1 MDPLQP
7 GDPRQVGP
15 YRLEARLGA
24 GGMGQVFLGMSPGG
38 RKVAV
43 KLVRAEHAADAEFRT
58 RFAREIE
65 AAQRVGGFHT
75 APIVDADLA
84 ATVPWLVTAYIEGP
98 SLYELV
104 SRGGP
109 LDLRGVR
116 GLGAGLAEGLAAI
129 HACGL
134 VHRDLKP
141 SNVIMAQDGPR
152 IIDFG
157 IARAADSSILTSF
170 GVVVGTVAFMSPEQ
184 VRGAPVG
191 PPSDVFSLGSML
203 AFAATGRSPFQAE
216 PLPAVMNRIL
226 SGQAELG
233 ELTGTLRALIAR
245 CLADDPNER
254 PTAAT
259 VLTELAALAEPEVE
273 APPEVPALPT
283 VNWAPPDASPA
294 RLIPPPPSPAPFAPP
309 QQALQQAPHQAP
321 PQSAQPVPLQPA
333 PLQPPSQPVPL
344 QPPLQPTP
352 PYQNLASPNPFPQPA
367 RAAAS
372 GHPQRVR
379 QVATL
384 AGHSGAVTSVVFS
397 RDGRLLA
404 SSSADKTVKL
414 WDATVGHPVA
424 ILAHDAELCFSL
436 ATSPDGI
443 TLAAAVGDDTIRL
456 WSLADRRTD
465 VITSHPAGAK
475 RPARRRD
482 AHDKAILSLLYGPDG
497 RTMVSI
503 RGDRTL
509 RFWDLATRTSAAMLT
524 THDAGVITVAL
535 SPDGRTLASGSEDRT
550 VRLWDMA
557 SRRSTAMI
565 TAHSAAVTAAAFSPA
580 VRSLASADADG
591 KVILTDIDTLR
602 STPVAYR
609 PGAERQ
615 PVNTLA
621 FSPNGGYLAIGRD
634 ELVLRDVAAGRNIV
648 SVRKPGVS
656 VEAVA
661 FSPDGTR
668 MAAAMGSRIYLWHV
682 I

>member
-24 GGMGQVFLGMSPGG
+24 GGMGQVFLGTSPGG

-75 APIVDADLA
+75 ASIVDADLT

-216 PLPAVMNRIL
+216 PLPAIMNRIL
-226 SGQAELG
+226 SGQADLG
-233 ELTGTLRALIAR
+233 ELTGALRAVIAR

-259 VLTELAALAEPEVE
+259 VLTELAALAELEVE

-283 VNWAPPDASPA
+283 VKWAPPDASPA
-294 RLIPPPPSPAPFAPP
+294 RLDAPPPIPPSPSPPPFAPP
-309 QQALQQAPHQAP
+309 QQAPLQAPQQA
-321 PQSAQPVPLQPA
+321 PLQPA
-333 PLQPPSQPVPL
+333 QQAPSYPAVP
-344 QPPLQPTP
+344 QPTP
-352 PYQNLASPNPFPQPA
+352 PHQNLVSPNHPPRPA
-367 RAAAS
+367 RTADS
-372 GHPQRVR
+372 GRTQRVR

-384 AGHSGAVTSVVFS
+384 AGHSGPVTSVVFS

-404 SSSADKTVKL
+404 SSSVDKTVKL

-436 ATSPDGI
+436 AASPDGI

-465 VITSHPAGAK
+465 MITSHPAGAK

-482 AHDKAILSLLYGPDG
+482 ANDRAILSLLYGPDG
-497 RTMVSI
+497 RTLVTI

-524 THDAGVITVAL
+524 THNAGVISVAL

-557 SRRSTAMI
+557 SRRSTAML
-565 TAHSAAVTAAAFSPA
+565 TAHEAAVTAAAFSPA
-580 VRSLASADADG
+580 VRSLATADADG

-615 PVNTLA
+615 PVNALA
-621 FSPNGGYLAIGRD
+621 FSPNGAYLAIGRD
-634 ELVLRDVAAGRNIV
+634 ELVLRDVAAGRNLV

>member
-1 MDPLQP
+1 MDPLKP

-109 LDLRGVR
+109 LDLHGVR

-216 PLPAVMNRIL
+216 PLPAIMNRIL
-226 SGQAELG
+226 SGQADLG
-233 ELTGTLRALIAR
+233 GLTGALRALIAR

-259 VLTELAALAEPEVE
+259 VLTELAALAELEVEVE
-273 APPEVPALPT
+273 APQEVPALPSIK
-283 VNWAPPDASPA
+283 WAPPDASPG
-294 RLIPPPPSPAPFAPP
+294 RLDPSPPSPTPFAPP
-309 QQALQQAPHQAP
+309 QQVLQQAPLQA
-321 PQSAQPVPLQPA
+321 AQPVA
-333 PLQPPSQPVPL
+333 LQPPSQPA
-344 QPPLQPTP
+344 PPH
-352 PYQNLASPNPFPQPA
+352 QNPASPYHHPQPA

-372 GHPQRVR
+372 GHTQRVR

-384 AGHSGAVTSVVFS
+384 AGHSGPVTSVVFS

-404 SSSADKTVKL
+404 SSSVDKTVKL

-436 ATSPDGI
+436 AASPDGI

-465 VITSHPAGAK
+465 MITSHPAGAK

-482 AHDKAILSLLYGPDG
+482 AKDRAILSLLYGPDG
-497 RTMVSI
+497 RTLVSI

-557 SRRSTAMI
+557 SRRSTAML

-602 STPVAYR
+602 STTVDYR
-609 PGAERQ
+609 PGAERH
-615 PVNTLA
+615 PVNALA
-621 FSPNGGYLAIGRD
+621 FSPNGGYLAIGRN
-634 ELVLRDVAAGRNIV
+634 ELVLRDVAAKRNLV

-682 I
+682 T